1 MSNDPSPESPQKLQ
15 APPPLSLAGLTP
27 GGYRPVELGSS
38 AGSLIFSPSDPHA
51 AELNGS
57 LWSKDIVQETEAM
70 AADLQKTPSLMD
82 KFDPQTIQHIA
93 SGGMGHVFAAWDKTL
108 SRWQAIK
115 VLSNVGS
122 ASAMENFRAEASLV
136 ANLTHPGLL
145 KIYDFG
151 ASSEERPYFT
161 MDLVKGAQT
170 FQREISAYHGYG
182 VGSLKDV
189 EWRSREN
196 PLMRFFLE
204 SLTALEYLHK
214 EGVVH
219 RDLKPSNILIETQ
232 SGKSSET
239 SSEKTRKVFVTDFGL
254 SLTSATTEM
263 VNQEQAEGPSEQ
275 TERASRMTQVFRAHG
290 HLFKGTIEYAA
301 PEQVR
306 AGGVITPRTDVYQL
320 GLILRYMLTGE
331 QPFDGKKGFRAEVLE
346 LIRNASNHR
355 ELYGEPKKI
364 NQFIPPELLSIVD
377 KALAVDP
384 EKRYAD
390 ACELKRDLDAY
401 LDDRSVRAHRES
413 LSGGARLGYATQVA
427 AKQTA
432 GWVLSHKGVSAGLLA
447 ATIGSGVGVN
457 NLLRMRSREAEQR
470 MAELEVDQRITRAN
484 ELRDSA
490 RKMADIGKLDT
501 AVALVARETLQDF
514 KQWSGQSAELLELV
528 NV

>member
-1 MSNDPSPESPQKLQ
+1 MSHNPSPET
-15 APPPLSLAGLTP
+15 PPGPEKPLSMAGLAP
-27 GGYRPVELGSS
+27 GAYRPVDFASS
-38 AGSLIFSPSDPHA
+38 AGSLIFSPSDPQA
-51 AELNGS
+51 AELQGS
-57 LWSKDIVQETEAM
+57 LWSKDIVQETEAV
-70 AADLQKTPSLMD
+70 AADLKKTQSLME

-108 SRWQAIK
+108 NRWQAIK

-122 ASAMENFRAEASLV
+122 AGAMENFRAEASLV

-151 ASSEERPYFT
+151 ASSEARPYFT

-170 FQREISAYHGYG
+170 FQREISVYHGHG

-196 PLMRFFLE
+196 PVMRFFLE

-232 SGKSSET
+232 QGQSSET

-263 VNQEQAEGPSEQ
+263 VNQEQAEGQAEGQAEQ
-275 TERASRMTQVFRAHG
+275 PERASRMTQVFRAHG
-290 HLFKGTIEYAA
+290 HLFKGPIEYAA

-346 LIRNASNHR
+346 LVRNASNHR
-355 ELYGEPKKI
+355 ELYGDPKKI
-364 NQFIPPELLSIVD
+364 NQYIPPELLSIVD
-377 KALAVDP
+377 RALAVDP

-390 ACELKRDLDAY
+390 AGELKRDLDAY
-401 LDDRSVRAHRES
+401 LDDRSVRAHREG
-413 LSGGARLGYATQVA
+413 LSGGARLGYTAHVA

-432 GWVLSHKGVSAGLLA
+432 AWVLSHKGVSATLLA

-457 NLLRMRSREAEQR
+457 NLLRIRNREAEQR
-470 MAELEVDQRITRAN
+470 MAELREQEESKRVKLEVNEGLQRVQG
-484 ELRDSA
+484 LRESA
-490 RKMADIGKLDT
+490 SKW
-501 AVALVARETLQDF
+501 AVVGNL
-514 KQWSGQSAELLELV
+514 
-528 NV
+528 